1 MEVFFLP
8 KAFSDKEKDIINDK
22 LIEAGRDLFSRFGL
36 KKTGI
41 KDITNAV
48 GISQGSFY
56 SFYSSKEELY
66 FTVLEAEE
74 EKIQEEILE
83 SEIFAG
89 EITAESFKEF
99 LGKGFQLVDNNKM
112 LKRLYQD
119 QGEYQQ
125 IVRKL
130 SNDRIEGHINKDTE
144 KLMPLISS
152 LQEKEKIIERD
163 PEVISGL
170 LRSLFLLTLHKEEI
184 GEDIY
189 PETIE
194 LIIELISQGLIKE

>member
-1 MEVFFLP
+1 M
-8 KAFSDKEKDIINDK
+8 
-22 LIEAGRDLFSRFGL
+22 
-36 KKTGI
+36 
-41 KDITNAV
+41 

-66 FTVLEAEE
+66 FAILESEE

-83 SEIFAG
+83 SNIFTG

-99 LGKGFQLVDNNKM
+99 LIKGFQLVDNNKM

-130 SNDRIEGHINKDTE
+130 PVEKIEGHINKDTE
-144 KLMPLISS
+144 KLMPLITS
-152 LQEKEKIIERD
+152 LQQKGKIIEEN

-170 LRSLFLLTLHKEEI
+170 LRSLFLLSLHKEEI

-194 LIIELISQGLIKE
+194 LLIELISRGLIKE

>member
-1 MEVFFLP
+1 MP
-8 KAFSDKEKDIINDK
+8 KAFSEEEKDIINNK
-22 LIEAGRDLFSRFGL
+22 LIEAGKDLFARFGL

-41 KDITNAV
+41 KDITEAV

-66 FTVLEAEE
+66 FAILESEE

-83 SEIFAG
+83 SNIFTG

-99 LGKGFQLVDNNKM
+99 LIKGFQLVDNNKM

-130 SNDRIEGHINKDTE
+130 PVERIEGHIENDTE
-144 KLMPLISS
+144 KLMPIITS
-152 LQEKEKIIERD
+152 LQKKEKIIERD

-170 LRSLFLLTLHKEEI
+170 LRSLFLLSLHKEEI

-194 LIIELISQGLIKE
+194 LLIELISRGLIKE

>member
-1 MEVFFLP
+1 MEVFFIP

-99 LGKGFQLVDNNKM
+99 LSKGFQLVDNNKM

-130 SNDRIEGHINKDTE
+130 PNDRIEGHINKDTE